1 MMLANDLLP
10 VRHLDIASGM
20 IIGHK
25 LVKFESAPM
34 TISIITRLPTDT
46 AAIVDLLKARESIVD
61 RLRQNPDFQALQRLD
76 DAIRELRA
84 PLQAQKEEAEEEEEE
99 EEQTDATTEGNGA
112 DARPRRK
119 REKGVLTGYSQADGV
134 EVLLKHFNRPMTIG
148 ELVGAL
154 EKNGVAVGGTKKNIN
169 LSSTLSRDGRF
180 SSVRYEGRPCWWLQD
195 KALPENNAAGDQP
208 AA

>member
-1 MMLANDLLP
+1 MLSNDLLP
-10 VRHLDIASGM
+10 VRHLGVASGM

-25 LVKFESAPM
+25 LVKFESTPM

-46 AAIVDLLKARESIVD
+46 AAIADLLKARESIVE
-61 RLRQNPDFQALQRLD
+61 RLRQNADFQALQRLD

-84 PLQAQKEEAEEEEEE
+84 PLQAQKEEEAEE
-99 EEQTDATTEGNGA
+99 EEQTDAAADGNGA
-112 DARPRRK
+112 DARPQRERR
-119 REKGVLTGYSQADGV
+119 KGVLTGYSQADGV

-148 ELVGAL
+148 ELVGTLA
-154 EKNGVAVGGTKKNIN
+154 KNGVAVGGTKKTIN

-180 SSVRYEGRPCWWLQD
+180 SSVRYEGRPCWWLKD
-195 KALPENNAAGDQP
+195 RALPENNAAGDQP